1 MSMNDVEQAC
11 LYIWWFSLILLSLP
25 VSYLTFAPVMAIL
38 LASTPVVVKIVE
50 QKRKKLGYWYKRFV
64 CVF

>member
-50 QKRKKLGYWYKRFV
+50 QKRKKTWLLI
-64 CVF
+64 